1 MRVLLARA
9 KLIFYLSYILLSA
22 SHLLSA
28 MESFSGRWLDGG
40 WWFTSSSDDDD
51 ALSLL

>member
-40 WWFTSSSDDDD
+40 WCALLFSDDD
-51 ALSLL
+51 ALSLS